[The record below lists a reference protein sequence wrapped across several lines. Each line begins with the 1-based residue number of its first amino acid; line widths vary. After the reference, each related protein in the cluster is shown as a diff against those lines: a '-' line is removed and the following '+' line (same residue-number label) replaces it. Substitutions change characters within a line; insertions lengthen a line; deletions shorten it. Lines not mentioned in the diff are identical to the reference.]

1 MPDYAP
7 RHFKN
12 VDKDGTL
19 PDTGSTLPDADSA
32 WRDAAASS
40 SDRSADAAPRR
51 RRDRT
56 ATRDSDQAATRDSAS
71 RSSRSSRSRSH
82 RSHRN
87 SDRAATRASSRAA
100 TRDGSSQSAT
110 APNRSQ
116 IALALGIVFIAIA
129 LAIATFLVYKYF
141 SASKMHE
148 ENLKISGLD
157 LGVAGD
163 IVVPTATLED
173 LTVNWDALR
182 TINPE
187 IVGWVMIPG
196 TRVNYPIVQAGNN
209 DYYLNHL
216 FDKTPSD
223 VGAIFLD
230 CDSAPTIDGWNNLIY
245 GHNLL
250 DGSMFAELKAY
261 RDRDFFDEHKTVLL
275 ATPAK
280 SYRLEV
286 VAALVCDAD
295 DKIRRFSFTD
305 RADFDSYIEMLLSY
319 SVLSE
324 LEPGTLPENLYCF
337 ATCTDTNYSKRTL
350 IMASI
355 VETQD
360 VE

>member
-1 MPDYAP
+1 MSEYVP

-19 PDTGSTLPDADSA
+19 PDAGAALPDAAPAWQDVDS
-32 WRDAAASS
+32 
-40 SDRSADAAPRR
+40 APRR

-56 ATRDSDQAATRDSAS
+56 GTRTTRATRATRDSSRDSAR
-71 RSSRSSRSRSH
+71 RSTR
-82 RSHRN
+82 
-87 SDRAATRASSRAA
+87 ATR
-100 TRDGSSQSAT
+100 RDSGRDSSSQPAT

-163 IVVPTATLED
+163 TVAPTATMDD
-173 LTVNWDALR
+173 LTVNWEALG

-187 IVGWVMIPG
+187 IVGWIMIPG
-196 TRVNYPIVQAGNN
+196 TRINYPIVQAENN
-209 DYYLNHL
+209 DYYLTHL

-230 CDSAPTIDGWNNLIY
+230 SDNASTIDDWNNLIY
-245 GHNLL
+245 GHNLI

-261 RDRDFFDEHKTVLL
+261 RDRDFFDEHRTVLL

-295 DKIRRFSFTD
+295 DKIRRFNFTD
-305 RADFDSYIEMLLSY
+305 RADFSSYVEMLLGY

-324 LEPGTLPENLYCF
+324 LSPDALPENLYCL
-337 ATCTDTNYSKRTL
+337 ATCTDANYAKRTL
-350 IMASI
+350 IMAAV
-355 VETQD
+355 VETRD
-360 VE
+360 VG